1 MKKKYWE
8 FKNLSDE
15 TAELYIY
22 SEIGEDVW
30 GESLSATDFKE
41 ELDNLGSVS
50 NLNIYINSPG
60 GSVFDGLA
68 IHNMLKRHK
77 AYKKVFVDGLA
88 ASIASVI
95 ALAGDEVI
103 IPENAFFMIHM
114 PMSGVYGN
122 AKEFREMA
130 DTLDKISEGIVNIYE
145 EKTEMPREELIA
157 KMEAETWMT
166 GADAKG
172 FGFATEVVEEKKIA
186 ACFDMK
192 NYKNIPDFLMKQDI
206 EPVEDMSEVYKNKIK
221 FNNRRLEL

>member
-1 MKKKYWE
+1 MKKYWE

-15 TAELYIY
+15 TADLYIY
-22 SEIGEDVW
+22 SEIGEDMW
-30 GESLSATDFKE
+30 GESLSATAFKE
-41 ELDNLGSVS
+41 ELDNMGNVS
-50 NLNIYINSPG
+50 NLNVYINSPG

-77 AYKKVFVDGLA
+77 AHKKVFVDGLA

-95 ALAGDEVI
+95 ALAGDEII

-114 PMSGVYGN
+114 PLSGVYGN
-122 AKEFREMA
+122 AKDFREMA
-130 DTLDKISEGIVNIYE
+130 ETLDKIAEGIINIYE
-145 EKTEMPREELIA
+145 EKTSLSREDIVA

-166 GADAKG
+166 GKDA
-172 FGFATEVVEEKKIA
+172 FELGFATEVTEEKKIA

-192 NYKNIPDFLMKQDI
+192 NYKNIPDFLMKQE
-206 EPVEDMSEVYKNKIK
+206 EPVEEDMSEVYKNKIK